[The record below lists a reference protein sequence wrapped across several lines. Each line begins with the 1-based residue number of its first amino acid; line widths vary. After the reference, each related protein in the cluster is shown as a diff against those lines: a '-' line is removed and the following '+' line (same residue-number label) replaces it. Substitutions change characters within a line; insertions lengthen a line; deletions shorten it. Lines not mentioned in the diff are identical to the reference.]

1 MFLCSYSSLLKIFAF
16 HLCFGFSSCLLDNA
30 TIGELKKNKIVMLI
44 SWPQPTSV
52 CRLGCVVASLTPEH
66 RYQQKMEGITPGR
79 RIPLVDLGQL
89 GLMHDEEPSQEEWQ
103 RVARQLHDAFT
114 DIGFVYLTN
123 HGVSDDQMDHLFKSS
138 ATFFNLDEETKIR
151 YQRDPEKQQGYVA
164 VDRETLDTKEMSHEL
179 REAYDLSRVDGL
191 FPDVEVPSLRPAA
204 ASFYKSCTT
213 LTNRLLI
220 ALAHSLGLERNLF
233 TSAHKGL
240 CKDNNLTCLRLLHYP
255 PVPDTI
261 PENTIRCGAHTD
273 YGTITLLFQDNMG
286 GLQVRE
292 RGGSWVEAVP
302 VPGTILVNVGDLLQF
317 WTADKF
323 LATEHRVLI
332 PKEELQ
338 RKASRHSIAFFINPD
353 NSVLI
358 KPLDGSSSHQPI
370 TVKDHLFYK
379 LRKSHNY

>member
-1 MFLCSYSSLLKIFAF
+1 
-16 HLCFGFSSCLLDNA
+16 
-30 TIGELKKNKIVMLI
+30 
-44 SWPQPTSV
+44 
-52 CRLGCVVASLTPEH
+52 
-66 RYQQKMEGITPGR
+66 MEGITPGR

-164 VDRETLDTKEMSHEL
+164 VDRETLDKSKNSHEL
-179 REAYDLSRVDGL
+179 REAYDLKSIDGL
-191 FPDVEVPSLRPAA
+191 FPDAEVPSLRPAVT
-204 ASFYKSCTT
+204 SFLKSCTT
-213 LTNRLLI
+213 LNNRLLI
-220 ALAHSLGLERNLF
+220 ALAHSLGLERNF
-233 TSAHKGL
+233 FISTHKDI
-240 CKDNNLTCLRLLHYP
+240 CSDNNMSCLRLLHYP
-255 PVPDTI
+255 RVPDTV
-261 PENTIRCGAHTD
+261 PEGAIRCGAHTD

-332 PKEELQ
+332 PTEEVRL
-338 RKASRHSIAFFINPD
+338 KASRHSIVFFIHPD
-353 NSVLI
+353 DPVLI
-358 KPLDGSSSHQPI
+358 KPLDNSSSYQPI
-370 TVKDHLFYK
+370 TARDHVLKKFRHTY
-379 LRKSHNY
+379 NY